1 VYVNRLELSVV
12 VNPLTSA
19 DGISRTSNDSGLLF
33 EHSFP
38 GAAHCRKPADHPR
51 GDVASRSSVW
61 SYQVW
66 SELSQG
72 DLLCCR
78 NRVRVGG
85 PRRFD
90 RSYPLG
96 H

>member
-1 VYVNRLELSVV
+1 MTRVCCSSILS
-12 VNPLTSA
+12 P
-19 DGISRTSNDSGLLF
+19 GQRTAGNQAIT
-33 EHSFP
+33 P
-38 GAAHCRKPADHPR
+38 G

-90 RSYPLG
+90 RSYLLG